1 MEADMER
8 RVHKC
13 PVCSG
18 VEFDVM
24 KIRCRNCD
32 TRIEGDF
39 TVSRFAL
46 LPQEH
51 LDFLLTFIRCRG
63 NIKDVEKELG
73 ISYPTVRARLDRAIE
88 ALGFEEKRD
97 ANGRVEILPG
107 SGEWGD
113 EHGGSPGGPEGHE
126 GMRCSDE

>member
-97 ANGRVEILPG
+97 ANGRVEILQALEN
-107 SGEWGD
+107 GEMNT
-113 EHGGSPGGPEGHE
+113 EEALAALKAMKE
-126 GMRCSDE
+126 